1 MDERAEQ
8 TMRAIRVYL
17 VVMGL
22 MVATF
27 FVVNLVQANQTG
39 RGLGVDDTRIVPADQ
54 ARLYREGVTRR

>member
-17 VVMGL
+17 AVMGL

-27 FVVNLVQANQTG
+27 FVVNMVQARQTG
-39 RGLGVDDTRIVPADQ
+39 RGLGVDDTRIVPPDQ
-54 ARLYREGVTRR
+54 ARLYHEGVTRH